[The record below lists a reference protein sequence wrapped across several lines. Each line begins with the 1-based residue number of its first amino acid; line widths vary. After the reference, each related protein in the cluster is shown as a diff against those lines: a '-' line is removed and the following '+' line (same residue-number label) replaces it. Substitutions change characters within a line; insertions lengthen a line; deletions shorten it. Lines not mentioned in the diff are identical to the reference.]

1 VPQLTEA
8 SMNQGR
14 GRARDAADR
23 LWRVVE
29 SSTRGTRFEEQQRHL
44 ADLLAGVQNAELR
57 HKISLVFEQQQ
68 KMLAELTQTTMALVS
83 AQQHN
88 LAEARA
94 AFEETLRARSLEV
107 DEMDT
112 LDDLSD
118 EADDDEPPRR
128 APFAHVP
135 DATRVAARRAA
146 KAPVEDPSP
155 VLHTPHVAETA
166 RKVAGKARQRKSV
179 DAARDKHGG
188 APSA

>member
-1 VPQLTEA
+1 MTE
-8 SMNQGR
+8 GR

-29 SSTRGTRFEEQQRHL
+29 SSTKGTRFEEQQRHV
-44 ADLLAGVQNAELR
+44 AELLAGVQNVELR
-57 HKISLVFEQQQ
+57 HKISLAFEQQQ
-68 KMLAELTQTTMALVS
+68 KMLAELTQTTVALVT
-83 AQQHN
+83 AQQRN

-107 DEMDT
+107 DQVET

-118 EADDDEPPRR
+118 DTEIDDEPPRR

-146 KAPVEDPSP
+146 KAPVQDPSP
-155 VLHTPHVAETA
+155 VLHSPHVAETA
-166 RKVAGKARQRKSV
+166 RRVADRAKQRRSK
-179 DAARDKHGG
+179 DPDRDNDPHP
-188 APSA
+188 A

>member
-1 VPQLTEA
+1 
-8 SMNQGR
+8 MNEGR

-23 LWRVVE
+23 IWRVVE
-29 SSTRGTRFEEQQRHL
+29 SSTKGTRFEEQQRHL
-44 ADLLAGVQNAELR
+44 SELLAGVHNAELR

-68 KMLAELTQTTMALVS
+68 KTLTELTQTTAALVT
-83 AQQHN
+83 AQQRN

-94 AFEETLRARSLEV
+94 AFEDTLRARSLEV
-107 DEMDT
+107 DDVET

-118 EADDDEPPRR
+118 DAEIDDEPPRR

-155 VLHTPHVAETA
+155 VLPSPHVSDAA
-166 RKVAGKARQRKSV
+166 RKVASKAKQRKSN
-179 DAARDKHGG
+179 AGG
-188 APSA
+188 GKPKNG

>member
-1 VPQLTEA
+1 
-8 SMNQGR
+8 MNEGR

-29 SSTRGTRFEEQQRHL
+29 SSTRGTRFEEQQRHV

-57 HKISLVFEQQQ
+57 HKISVAFEQQQ
-68 KMLAELTQTTMALVS
+68 KMLAELTQTTMGLVS

-118 EADDDEPPRR
+118 DGEIDDEPPRR

-146 KAPVEDPSP
+146 KAPVQDPSP
-155 VLHTPHVAETA
+155 VLHTPHMAETA
-166 RKVAGKARQRKSV
+166 RRVAHKAKQRKSMN
-179 DAARDKHGG
+179 AARDRRGG
-188 APSA
+188 ARPA